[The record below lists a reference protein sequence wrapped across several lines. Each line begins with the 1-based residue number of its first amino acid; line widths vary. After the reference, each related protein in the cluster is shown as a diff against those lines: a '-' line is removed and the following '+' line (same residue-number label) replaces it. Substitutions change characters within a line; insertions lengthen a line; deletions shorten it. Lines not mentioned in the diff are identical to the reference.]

1 MLRRLATLLL
11 VLALCAAAIPRAAH
25 AQEERVTMK
34 FHGPDVSIPELI
46 VLDGAQPR
54 IVLDVTG
61 VDRWNAPAR
70 QALDGQ
76 HLTHLTSAYRRVG
89 GQVQVVIGLRHPPSH
104 YTISTFYEVFGDTL
118 AFVVIVEPHGN
129 SPQQPAA
136 PRKTP

>member
-11 VLALCAAAIPRAAH
+11 VLALCAAIPRAAH

-34 FHGPDVSIPELI
+34 FHGPDVSIPELT

-70 QALDGQ
+70 QDLSGQ
-76 HLTHLTSAYRRVG
+76 HLTRLTSAYRRVS

-104 YTISTFYEVFGDTL
+104 YTISTYYDVFGDTI
-118 AFVVIVEPHGN
+118 AFVVIVAPRSD

-136 PRKTP
+136 PHQSP